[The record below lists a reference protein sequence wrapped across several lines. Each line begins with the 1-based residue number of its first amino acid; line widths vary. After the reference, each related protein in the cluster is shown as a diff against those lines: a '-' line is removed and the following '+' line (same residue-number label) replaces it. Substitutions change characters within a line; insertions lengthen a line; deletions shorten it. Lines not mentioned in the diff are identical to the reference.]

1 MSEQDHPDDEAL
13 QAVSKRLAKLRSRP
27 VDMATFDARL
37 KAALPRSPGNTRA
50 RMLMWPIASPIRAVA
65 ASLVVA
71 ALVAAIVLMSISSPA
86 LATPQRMADI
96 YNSAVDGK
104 NHPTTVSSANEA
116 REALRRKWPEAPV
129 VPEVED
135 LQLMHCCVH
144 EIGRKQMACVTFL
157 VEEQP
162 VTLAFASTRDVRSP
176 HGETKIID
184 GQRFVVGSADGV
196 NMVMSERGGTWMC
209 LMGKLPSEQLA
220 KIAQSIRE

>member
-1 MSEQDHPDDEAL
+1 MSEQHHHDDEAM
-13 QAVSKRLAKLRSRP
+13 QAVSKRLAKLRTRP
-27 VDMATFDARL
+27 VDHTTFDARL
-37 KAALPRSPGNTRA
+37 RAALPKQLSNTHGRL
-50 RMLMWPIASPIRAVA
+50 LMWPFASPLRAVA
-65 ASLVVA
+65 ASLVVGI
-71 ALVAAIVLMSISSPA
+71 LLAAIVLMSTSSPA

-116 REALRRKWPEAPV
+116 REALRRKWPDAPV

-176 HGETKIID
+176 HGETKMID
-184 GQRFVVGSADGV
+184 GQSFVVGSADGV

-209 LMGKLPSEQLA
+209 LMGKLSVERLSE
-220 KIAQSIRE
+220 IARTIRD